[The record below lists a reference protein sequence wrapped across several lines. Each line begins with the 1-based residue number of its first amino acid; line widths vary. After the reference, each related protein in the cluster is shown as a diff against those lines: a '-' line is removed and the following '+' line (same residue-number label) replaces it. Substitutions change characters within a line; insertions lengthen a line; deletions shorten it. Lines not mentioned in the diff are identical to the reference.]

1 MKIEKNIY
9 VDGSLY
15 KEEYANMKTL
25 TLNDK
30 EVFYRREYSDGGGE
44 YTTLYMLDGQKP
56 EKKWSWSR
64 FRYVETGRDIDNYV
78 GVRNINYWIED
89 KRYTKSETRSSVER
103 AVELI
108 SRAEEI
114 KRGEIV

>member
-1 MKIEKNIY
+1 MKREKNIY
-9 VDGSLY
+9 IDGYLY

-56 EKKWSWSR
+56 EKKW
-64 FRYVETGRDIDNYV
+64 I
-78 GVRNINYWIED
+78 RNINYWIED